1 MIIIREVHFFNLTQ
15 TFFKGFIMDIA
26 LFTEEGLIMILRW
39 IHFFAGVAWIGHL
52 YYFNFVQGEFFKE
65 IDAPVKNQAFS
76 KLVPKA
82 LWWFRW
88 GAMGTFLSGV
98 AMLAFAGRDFGA
110 EFMRTPYGI
119 YISIGGLMGTL
130 MFLNVWLVIWPR
142 QKIMIASANS
152 VIGGGA
158 ADPRAAIV
166 APQAAL
172 ASRTNVVFS
181 IPLLFFMGACRHLG
195 LNIPEGFS
203 PGLVMGVTTLL
214 ILAIQFNALK
224 GKMGPMATVRGVVH
238 CGVGL
243 LVVLYTLVE
252 VLV

>member
-1 MIIIREVHFFNLTQ
+1 
-15 TFFKGFIMDIA
+15 MDIA
-26 LFTEEGLIMILRW
+26 LFTEEGLVMILRW

-98 AMLAFAGRDFGA
+98 VMLALAAKDLGGDF
-110 EFMRTPYGI
+110 MKTSYGI

-130 MFLNVWLVIWPR
+130 MFLNVWLIIWPK
-142 QKIMIASANS
+142 QKIMIASANA
-152 VIGGGA
+152 VIGGGQ
-158 ADPRAAIV
+158 ADPRAAVV

-172 ASRTNVVFS
+172 ASRTNVLFS
-181 IPLLFFMGACRHLG
+181 IPLLFFMGASRHLS
-195 LNIPEGFS
+195 LNIPENFS
-203 PGLVMGVTTLL
+203 AGLVMGVTTLL
-214 ILAIQFNALK
+214 ILAIQLNAMK
-224 GKMGPMATVRGVVH
+224 GKVGPMATVRGVVH
-238 CGVGL
+238 CGLGL
-243 LVVLYTLVE
+243 LVVLYALVE